1 MIMEEEDNT
10 VYICDYA
17 GKTIAG
23 KTVEKRE

>member
-10 VYICDYA
+10 VYICVCA
-17 GKTIAG
+17 GITIAG